1 MPATRTPSAPVN
13 ERMFDVFLAWTTE
26 RPEVI
31 AEYVRS
37 RHQQDGGAQATSEAG
52 YAQIAYRLP
61 GSASA

>member
-1 MPATRTPSAPVN
+1 
-13 ERMFDVFLAWTTE
+13 MFDVFLAWTTE